1 MRRLAAGREKC
12 STDRVHLDCVP
23 SLDPRT
29 WTDNG
34 LSALGFGLREEA
46 TGPMGSVASVPKP
59 KAQSPKPVC
68 VAIDILDEDHSLRLA
83 RRRLA
88 SDRALRDQPRRAAR
102 DWG

>member
-46 TGPMGSVASVPKP
+46 TEPMGSVASVQKP

-68 VAIDILDEDHSLRLA
+68 VAIDILDEDHSLRLGMP
-83 RRRLA
+83 RLA
-88 SDRALRDQPRRAAR
+88 SDPAVRQPRRGAAR
-102 DWG
+102 AL